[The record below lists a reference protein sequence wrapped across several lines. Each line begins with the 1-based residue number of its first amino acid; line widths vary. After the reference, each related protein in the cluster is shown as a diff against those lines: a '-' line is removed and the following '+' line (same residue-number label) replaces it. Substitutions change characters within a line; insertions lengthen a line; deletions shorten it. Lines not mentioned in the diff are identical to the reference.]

1 MILSTS
7 GDLLGKGWFSI
18 LADVRHKQEIARKQ
32 KDLET
37 MRNNFFA
44 MVVHDMK
51 VPLSAIYG
59 YSDMLSTINPQQ
71 VDEDYF
77 HKIVSRIHLSAKNI
91 NALVQEVLDFSKY
104 QSGMVNLDPQYH
116 SLVLCVD
123 FVLEQNLHEL
133 NRKKIILKREIDS
146 SDFYFRFDFDK
157 LVRVFGNI
165 ISNAIKFSN
174 QNSAIEIVIQ
184 RELIGSNPVAKV
196 TVKDYGE
203 GISPDETELIFDAYR
218 QAESKTNSIGTGL
231 GLSIAKH
238 IVELHGGKIWAESE
252 LGAGTSIY
260 FTIPMSS
267 GKDDVSLNEDF

>member
-1 MILSTS
+1 
-7 GDLLGKGWFSI
+7 
-18 LADVRHKQEIARKQ
+18 
-32 KDLET
+32 
-37 MRNNFFA
+37 
-44 MVVHDMK
+44 
-51 VPLSAIYG
+51 
-59 YSDMLSTINPQQ
+59 
-71 VDEDYF
+71 
-77 HKIVSRIHLSAKNI
+77 
-91 NALVQEVLDFSKY
+91 
-104 QSGMVNLDPQYH
+104 
-116 SLVLCVD
+116 
-123 FVLEQNLHEL
+123 
-133 NRKKIILKREIDS
+133 
-146 SDFYFRFDFDK
+146 DFDK

-218 QAESKTNSIGTGL
+218 QAESKANSIGTGL